1 MRLCLFE
8 DDRSEDL
15 FPLTLA
21 RPSFELVCGR
31 FSLRERLIRAWLVT
45 AWGAA
50 LRPHLTTVYREEFPE
65 AAVNDDAWLGQA
77 TTLCVLGR
85 WLPHDLASPPCARH
99 EAAWIANTVVA
110 CWIGPEDLTSGDST
124 SLSETIDRIART
136 RVRVEASG
144 TLVARPWDLVDHNA
158 DQLRRDFELGP
169 SKPSRRS
176 LPRGVEVLGELS
188 QLSASPHADLE
199 PFVVID
205 VRNGPVSIDAGAKIH
220 AFTRIEGPCHIG
232 RETRVFHAQ
241 ITAGSTIGP
250 VCRIGGEVEN
260 TIIHGWANKYHDGF
274 LGHSYICPWVNIGAQ
289 SGTSD
294 LKFDYSPVRVPLAG
308 EMVESGRSKIGSFI
322 GDHTKTAVNSLFDT
336 GTSVGVMSLVLPDG
350 DVIPRH
356 IPSFARY
363 WRGELSECRDPET
376 LLQIAR
382 TAMSRRGRDFTPA
395 QEMLFR
401 ILFDR
406 TEAERRRAIDRRNHT
421 LRIHSPSRS
430 DEAA

>member
-8 DDRSEDL
+8 DDRSEEL

-50 LRPHLTTVYREEFPE
+50 LRPHLSAVYREEFPE
-65 AAVNDDAWLGQA
+65 SAVDDADWLRQG
-77 TTLCVLGR
+77 TSLCIMGR
-85 WLPHDLASPPCARH
+85 WLPCDLSRLPCARN
-99 EAAWIANTVVA
+99 EAAWIGETVVA
-110 CWIGPEDLTSGDST
+110 CWIGPEDLPSGACP
-124 SLSETIDRIART
+124 SLAETVDRVART
-136 RVRVEASG
+136 RTRVEASG
-144 TLVARPWDLVDHNA
+144 ILVSRPWDLVDHNA
-158 DQLRRDFELGP
+158 GQLHRDFDLAP
-169 SKPSRRS
+169 SKPIRRP
-176 LPRGVEVLGELS
+176 LPRGVEVLGDRS
-188 QLSASPHADLE
+188 QLSISPHADLE
-199 PFVVID
+199 PFVVVD
-205 VRNGPVSIDAGAKIH
+205 VRNGPVSIDAGAKIR
-220 AFTRIEGPCHIG
+220 AFTRLEGPCHIG
-232 RETRVFHAQ
+232 RETHVFRAQ

-260 TIIHGWANKYHDGF
+260 TIVHGWANKYHDGF
-274 LGHSYICPWVNIGAQ
+274 LGHSYLCPWVNVGAQ

-356 IPSFARY
+356 IPSFTRY

-395 QEMLFR
+395 QEILFR
-401 ILFDR
+401 VLFDR
-406 TEAERRRAIDRRNHT
+406 TEAERRRAIDRRNHV
-421 LRIHSPSRS
+421 LRVHSPGAS